1 MKTKTIVLAD
11 FAVVI
16 ALTLALFDIT
26 PSAYAALPT
35 KPKILPKV
43 ETLTKTSLAPGGE
56 KKTKTKSKAPSS
68 SFTKTIARPTK
79 QIPTIDEDKP
89 AKNAFVPELFFVKR
103 VVDGDTIELE
113 NGEKV
118 RYIGM
123 DTPESVD
130 PRKPVQCFAK
140 EASKKNEEMVL
151 NQQVNLEK
159 DVTDRDKYGR
169 LLRYV
174 YVHDTF
180 VNLELVKSG
189 YARIYTYPPDVK
201 YNAQLL
207 EAEKE
212 ARTNNR
218 GLWSACNDQKAPQ
231 PITPSP
237 LPAIEPSPQKTT
249 LNYGPSSKQNDSP
262 PPSLACDIKGNI
274 NNKKEKIYHLPGCLS
289 YNQTKID
296 MSRGEHYFCSEQE
309 ALAAGWRKA
318 LNCP

>member
-1 MKTKTIVLAD
+1 MKTKRNIFT
-11 FAVVI
+11 FFVI
-16 ALTLALFDIT
+16 AGLALAFFNGA
-26 PSAYAALPT
+26 PSAYATLHA
-35 KPKILPKV
+35 KPKAALIKKPSVTKNGASYSSAKIVTTPK
-43 ETLTKTSLAPGGE
+43 
-56 KKTKTKSKAPSS
+56 
-68 SFTKTIARPTK
+68 K
-79 QIPTIDEDKP
+79 QIPTVEESKFARNESI
-89 AKNAFVPELFFVKR
+89 PEIFFVKR

-151 NQQVNLEK
+151 NQQVKLEK
-159 DVTDRDKYGR
+159 DITDRDKYGR

-189 YARIYTYPPDVK
+189 YAHVYTYPPDVK

-218 GLWSACNDQKAPQ
+218 GLWSACNEQKAPQ
-231 PITPSP
+231 PVTPPHPSP
-237 LPAIEPSPQKTT
+237 LATEEPSPQKTT
-249 LNYGPSSKQNDSP
+249 PNYGTASKKQNDSL

-296 MSRGEHYFCSEQE
+296 TSRGEHYFCSEQE
-309 ALAAGWRKA
+309 ALVAGWRKA